1 MTNEEI
7 KSGTMHLDNVAPD
20 SLEGIPRQCINPPRW
35 HPKSTDDAKKAGQDD
50 WRAFVEELE
59 EAGLTIDESH
69 AACAIFVTDAG
80 GLSYGMPHGVLRPQ
94 CVEDISKVLK
104 AAQRHHVP
112 VTVRGG
118 GLGTEGEAVAFG
130 GLLLDMSSMQRV
142 IDIDKTKMTA
152 RVEGG
157 IFWHELAEVL
167 RREGLD
173 YLSAPLNF
181 TSTVGGVLGVGG
193 VDINSPKYGLSAD
206 QAIALK
212 VVTPT
217 GDVVECTSTENSDL
231 FERVI
236 LGYGQFGV
244 IAEATLKIRNFTPMK
259 MRYLYYSNLRSAI
272 EDLRTIVESEASDY
286 SGILTIM
293 DRAITLLVGFD
304 SKEREK
310 EFIAKTEPKLR
321 GHGEVGFGLRM
332 AVYYA
337 FRPWKLGESFYLL
350 KRRLT
355 LFPDLQRREFMDKGE
370 VVDRSVIFSRAVW
383 RHWGS
388 KKMTIPDLSAPEDK
402 FIEAVER
409 GNAVCRKY
417 FKYYTLYC
425 VGIKKKPE
433 ANDEH
438 YEMSCVSK
446 DAVNFAYGCEFEP
459 SCNDGKYSRDQLQS
473 FKNEIYDI
481 GVDMNLSCYRF
492 GGMMKG
498 YIRRLFGDEV
508 VDRQLKMKREAD
520 PAMILNPNTVF

>member
-1 MTNEEI
+1 MTIASN
-7 KSGTMHLDNVAPD
+7 KSGTMHLDNVAHD
-20 SLEGIPRQCINPPRW
+20 SLKGIPRQRVNPPRW
-35 HPKSTDDAKKAGQDD
+35 HGDKKD
-50 WRAFVEELE
+50 WQTFVEELKD
-59 EAGLTIDESH
+59 AGVSIGERRGER
-69 AACAIFVTDAG
+69 AIFVTDAG
-80 GLSYGMPHGVLRPQ
+80 GLSYGMPHGVLRPGSA
-94 CVEDISKVLK
+94 EEISKVLK

-130 GLLLDMSSMQRV
+130 GLLLDMTSMHEV
-142 IDIDKTKMTA
+142 LDVDSNKLTA

-167 RREGLD
+167 RRRGLD

-206 QAIALK
+206 QAVALK

-217 GDVVECTSTENSDL
+217 GEIAECSREENADL

-244 IAEATLKIRNFTPMK
+244 IAEATLKVRKFTPMK
-259 MRYLYYSNLRSAI
+259 MRYLYYSTLRTAI
-272 EDLRTIVESEASDY
+272 EDLRTIVESKASDY

-293 DRAITLLVGFD
+293 DRGITLLVGFD
-304 SKEREK
+304 TKEREE
-310 EFIAKTEPKLR
+310 EFMINTQPKLR
-321 GHGEVGFGLRM
+321 GHGEFGFGLRM
-332 AVYYA
+332 ALYYA
-337 FRPWKLGESFYLL
+337 IRPWKLGESLYLL

-355 LFPDLQRREFMDKGE
+355 LFPDLQRKEFTSDGDI
-370 VVDRSVIFSRAVW
+370 VDRTVIFSRAVW
-383 RHWGS
+383 KYWGS
-388 KKMTIPDLSAPEDK
+388 RKMTIPDLSAPEDK

-409 GNAVCRKY
+409 GNAICKKY
-417 FKYYTLYC
+417 FKHYTLYC
-425 VGIKKKPE
+425 VGIKKN
-433 ANDEH
+433 NDLSGDH
-438 YEMSCVSK
+438 YEMSCVPSGAK
-446 DAVNFAYGCEFEP
+446 EFAYGCEFEP
-459 SCNDGKYSRDQLQS
+459 AYDDGKHSRDQLQS
-473 FKNEIYDI
+473 FKNEIYDV

-498 YIRRLFGDEV
+498 YIRRLFGDEM
-508 VDRQLKMKREAD
+508 VDRHLKMKREAD